1 MTAIQFNLKYNYF
14 INSYIVSSLC
24 FMFIKTYYYIK
35 SKNTINTYILFLI
48 LSSYFF
54 KSLENLVV
62 F

>member
-14 INSYIVSSLC
+14 INSYTVSSLC
-24 FMFIKTYYYIK
+24 FKFIKTCYCTE

-48 LSSYFF
+48 LSSHSFRG
-54 KSLENLVV
+54 LENLMV